1 MYGQVP
7 GLSLG
12 CVSEWTYNLSL
23 SHALDPVGPKTLVL
37 HEDEDEDYEEDFEDA
52 EAGDQDSQD
61 EDDLL
66 EDFRNRIYFN

>member
-1 MYGQVP
+1 MSSPV
-7 GLSLG
+7 
-12 CVSEWTYNLSL
+12 CLSL
-23 SHALDPVGPKTLVL
+23 SLALDPVGPKTLVL